1 LKYWKFSPNDEKSLE
16 KWDNYTEYK
25 EKVFDLAKGEVPWTV
40 VDTNDKRIGSLN
52 LLRHI
57 LKNSDYPDKN
67 EGTIGDTY
75 PESITTIN
83 ENFIDEMKPLLPIL
97 KMDNGGYIF
106 DFLKALRDSGI
117 VNMMQSPDFT
127 WSGRE
132 FLEKY
137 LKIQELQDSY
147 QQIEDEDEKENLL
160 QLADKSQQIMIATAF
175 KNLQDKEQELTTNNI
190 NRELRKLGPLAFKYF
205 TVKL

>member
-1 LKYWKFSPNDEKSLE
+1 MAS
-16 KWDNYTEYK
+16 
-25 EKVFDLAKGEVPWTV
+25 GEVPWTV

-75 PESITTIN
+75 PESITTIK
-83 ENFIDEMKPLLPIL
+83 ESFIDDMKQLLPIL
-97 KMDNGGYIF
+97 KADNGNHVF
-106 DFLKALRDSGI
+106 NFLIALRDSGI

-132 FLEKY
+132 FLDKY

-147 QQIEDEDEKENLL
+147 QQIEDEGEKENLL
-160 QLADKSQQIMIATAF
+160 QLAEKSQQVMIAAAIMASR
-175 KNLQDKEQELTTNNI
+175 I
-190 NRELRKLGPLAFKYF
+190 N
-205 TVKL
+205 